1 MAGGKKGPTDRYYPA
16 SWLTRVQKD
25 GYLLHGN
32 SLHRAFYP
40 AVGLDRK
47 KKKTIGVVVDR
58 GEAPTRE
65 PKKGGN
71 DSGRG

>member
-1 MAGGKKGPTDRYYPA
+1 MDTYSVLGTLYIG
-16 SWLTRVQKD
+16 L
-25 GYLLHGN
+25 
-32 SLHRAFYP
+32 RAFYP

-47 KKKTIGVVVDR
+47 KPRVGGWWSI
-58 GEAPTRE
+58 EAATHPPTPILRE

>member
-1 MAGGKKGPTDRYYPA
+1 MGTLYI
-16 SWLTRVQKD
+16 
-25 GYLLHGN
+25 
-32 SLHRAFYP
+32 
-40 AVGLDRK
+40 GLFIRRLDSIVK
-47 KKKTIGVVVDR
+47 KKKTTGVVVDR